1 MRKERDITWTIMSKS
16 SEKTEH
22 YYVVKILKEDTIVS
36 FNFNQLNFKK
46 TLVIF
51 FTFFN
56 VVMDVRTK

>member
-51 FTFFN
+51 FYIL
-56 VVMDVRTK
+56 

>member
-46 TLVIF
+46 NFGYF
-51 FTFFN
+51 FFYIL
-56 VVMDVRTK
+56 